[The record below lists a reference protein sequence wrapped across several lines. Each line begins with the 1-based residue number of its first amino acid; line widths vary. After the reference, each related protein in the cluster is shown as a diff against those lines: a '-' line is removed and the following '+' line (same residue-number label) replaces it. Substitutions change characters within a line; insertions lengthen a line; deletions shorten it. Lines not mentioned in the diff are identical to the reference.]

1 MLTLDIV
8 SKSPQL
14 NAFTLS
20 KNQGFASG
28 ETVKVIMRLFQVK
41 EGIRYIPSNSAVI
54 TIDLKKSDNS
64 VLTKTCAFTFPD
76 DRSIIEF
83 DLTAVES
90 ALVIGQN
97 LAVKITDGAEVQIA
111 LLQYGLTKIITDG
124 SC

>member
-14 NAFTLS
+14 NAFSIS
-20 KNQGFASG
+20 KNQAFASG
-28 ETVKVIMRLFQVK
+28 ETVKVIMRLFQPDK
-41 EGIRYIPSNSAVI
+41 GIRYVPSNTAVI

-64 VLTKTCAFTFPD
+64 VLSKTCAFTFSD

-97 LAVKITDGAEVQIA
+97 LAVKVTEGAEVQIA